1 MPEMTVIYSEA
12 GGGDPGRGRGRG
24 RVRASSVQQLGPELQ
39 LLAKILPNHHQV
51 PTYIASYLTI

>member
-1 MPEMTVIYSEA
+1 MTVIYSEA
-12 GGGDPGRGRGRG
+12 GGGDPGRG
-24 RVRASSVQQLGPELQ
+24 RASSVQQLGPELQ